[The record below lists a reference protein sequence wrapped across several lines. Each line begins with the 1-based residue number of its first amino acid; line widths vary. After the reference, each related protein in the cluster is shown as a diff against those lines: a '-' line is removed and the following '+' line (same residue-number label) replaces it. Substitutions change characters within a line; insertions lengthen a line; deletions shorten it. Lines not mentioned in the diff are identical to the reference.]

1 MIELDRTFLGRLSE
15 QLSELIEQQSAEVF
29 KRAGIVIPV
38 KSSSLLGA
46 IATLGPV
53 SVADL
58 VRALDRSHQLIQQKI
73 PKLLALDLVSRRP
86 DPNDLRINLIEITD
100 RGREQL
106 ALLDRLTPAHFETP
120 LGRRV
125 PIDYDGE
132 TPGIELRLQE
142 LFGVTTHPTVGPKRL
157 PLRITLLSPGG
168 KPVQVTA
175 DLPGFWTNSYADVRR
190 DMRGRYPRHPWPED
204 PREADPTTRT
214 KPRGT

>member
-73 PKLLALDLVSRRP
+73 PKLLTLDLVSRRP

-106 ALLDRLTPAHFETP
+106 ALLDGLTPEFE
-120 LGRRV
+120 RA
-125 PIDYDGE
+125 YAE
-132 TPGIELRLQE
+132 MEQE
-142 LFGVTTHPTVGPKRL
+142 AGPVFDTVARAIRSLKARSL
-157 PLRITLLSPGG
+157 NDRII
-168 KPVQVTA
+168 V
-175 DLPGFWTNSYADVRR
+175 
-190 DMRGRYPRHPWPED
+190 
-204 PREADPTTRT
+204 
-214 KPRGT
+214 

>member
-1 MIELDRTFLGRLSE
+1 MIELDLTFLGRLSE

-58 VRALDRSHQLIQQKI
+58 VRALDRSHQLIKQKI

-100 RGREQL
+100 RAREQL
-106 ALLDRLTPAHFETP
+106 ALLDGLTPEFE
-120 LGRRV
+120 RA
-125 PIDYDGE
+125 YAE
-132 TPGIELRLQE
+132 MEE
-142 LFGVTTHPTVGPKRL
+142 EAGPVFDAVARAIRSLKARSL
-157 PLRITLLSPGG
+157 NDRI
-168 KPVQVTA
+168 VV
-175 DLPGFWTNSYADVRR
+175 
-190 DMRGRYPRHPWPED
+190 
-204 PREADPTTRT
+204 
-214 KPRGT
+214 

>member
-100 RGREQL
+100 RGCEQL
-106 ALLDRLTPAHFETP
+106 ALLDRLTPEFE
-120 LGRRV
+120 RA
-125 PIDYDGE
+125 YAE
-132 TPGIELRLQE
+132 MEQE
-142 LFGVTTHPTVGPKRL
+142 AGPVFDTVARAIRSLKARSL
-157 PLRITLLSPGG
+157 NDRII
-168 KPVQVTA
+168 V
-175 DLPGFWTNSYADVRR
+175 
-190 DMRGRYPRHPWPED
+190 
-204 PREADPTTRT
+204 
-214 KPRGT
+214 

>member
-15 QLSELIEQQSAEVF
+15 QLSELVEQQSAEVF

-106 ALLDRLTPAHFETP
+106 ALLDGLTPEFE
-120 LGRRV
+120 RA
-125 PIDYDGE
+125 YAE
-132 TPGIELRLQE
+132 MEQE
-142 LFGVTTHPTVGPKRL
+142 AGPVFDTVARAIRSLKARSL
-157 PLRITLLSPGG
+157 NDRII
-168 KPVQVTA
+168 V
-175 DLPGFWTNSYADVRR
+175 
-190 DMRGRYPRHPWPED
+190 
-204 PREADPTTRT
+204 
-214 KPRGT
+214 

>member
-58 VRALDRSHQLIQQKI
+58 VRALGRSHQLIQQKI

-106 ALLDRLTPAHFETP
+106 ALLDGLTPEFE
-120 LGRRV
+120 RA
-125 PIDYDGE
+125 YAE
-132 TPGIELRLQE
+132 MEQE
-142 LFGVTTHPTVGPKRL
+142 AGPVFDTVARAIRSLKARSL
-157 PLRITLLSPGG
+157 NDRII
-168 KPVQVTA
+168 V
-175 DLPGFWTNSYADVRR
+175 
-190 DMRGRYPRHPWPED
+190 
-204 PREADPTTRT
+204 
-214 KPRGT
+214 

>member
-46 IATLGPV
+46 IAMLGPV

-106 ALLDRLTPAHFETP
+106 ALLDRLTPEFE
-120 LGRRV
+120 RA
-125 PIDYDGE
+125 YAE
-132 TPGIELRLQE
+132 MEQE
-142 LFGVTTHPTVGPKRL
+142 AGPVFDTVARAIRSLKARSL
-157 PLRITLLSPGG
+157 NDRII
-168 KPVQVTA
+168 V
-175 DLPGFWTNSYADVRR
+175 
-190 DMRGRYPRHPWPED
+190 
-204 PREADPTTRT
+204 
-214 KPRGT
+214 

>member
-86 DPNDLRINLIEITD
+86 DHNDLRINLIEITD

-106 ALLDRLTPAHFETP
+106 ALLDGLTPEFE
-120 LGRRV
+120 RA
-125 PIDYDGE
+125 YAE
-132 TPGIELRLQE
+132 MEQE
-142 LFGVTTHPTVGPKRL
+142 AGPVFDTVARAIRSLKARSL
-157 PLRITLLSPGG
+157 NDRII
-168 KPVQVTA
+168 V
-175 DLPGFWTNSYADVRR
+175 
-190 DMRGRYPRHPWPED
+190 
-204 PREADPTTRT
+204 
-214 KPRGT
+214 